1 MPKSKYEST
10 KNTYVNSFNSGGISY
25 CGYSHSGGLTGSYPT
40 TSSNNAN
47 GMKPGAHF
55 YMYYEPEKII
65 KFYND
70 EKTINLSLSMEGKT
84 GDYYLFGV
92 VYHPQTKYTITKVE

>member
-1 MPKSKYEST
+1 MPKSKYDST
-10 KNTYVNSFNSGGISY
+10 KGTLVNSFNSGGISY
-25 CGYSHSGGLTGSYPT
+25 CGYSHGGGLTGSYPT
-40 TSSNNAN
+40 TGSNNAN

-55 YMYYEPEKII
+55 YMYYEPGKIV

-70 EKTINLSLSMEGKT
+70 EKTINLSLSMENKT

-92 VYHPQTKYTITKVE
+92 VYHP